1 MEWILYAISLIW
13 VAIGSGT
20 ILYTTE
26 CRNLIGQLTNGVD
39 RRIVAIPPAVVG
51 ILLIISFTASQ
62 NRWFVILLGVI
73 AVLKGVFVFVNP
85 KGYYDQCAGWYVNT
99 ASDQTYRL
107 FGIIAILLGTTLMSW
122 IL

>member
-1 MEWILYAISLIW
+1 MEWILYVVSLLC

-20 ILYTTE
+20 ILYTSE
-26 CRNLIGQLTNGVD
+26 YRNLMSQFVIGAD
-39 RRIVAIPPAVVG
+39 RRIVAIPPVIVG

-73 AVLKGVFVFVNP
+73 AVLKGVFVFFNP
-85 KGYYDQCAGWYVNT
+85 KGYYDQCSDWYIKT

-107 FGIIAILLGTTLMSW
+107 LGIIAIILGTTIMSW
-122 IL
+122 II